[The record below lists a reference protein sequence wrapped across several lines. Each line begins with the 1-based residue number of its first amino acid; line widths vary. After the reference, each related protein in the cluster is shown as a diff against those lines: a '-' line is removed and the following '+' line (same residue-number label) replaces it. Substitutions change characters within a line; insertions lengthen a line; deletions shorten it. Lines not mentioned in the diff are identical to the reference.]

1 MITSKEIRDAEFSK
15 IMRGY
20 NPDEVDALLER
31 IADQV
36 DVMTVEKNELEQKM
50 MFLAGKL
57 EEYRG
62 DEDKIRNALLGAQK
76 MGDSVLQEA
85 KQKAEILM
93 RDANIK
99 AEKIVESAHSRVE
112 REELSLAKL
121 RAEVA
126 KFKTEIL
133 SLYKE
138 HLDLISALPEPEMPQ
153 QDIAAPAEQAPQPAE
168 NASIGSQMSFM
179 ENISVQQPAVQQIS
193 FGNLNAQAQA
203 AEVPQNTQFEAQT
216 VQPQAEP
223 AQTQPNAFPIAQPQ
237 QMPAAA
243 EQPQDIFTANAPA
256 QPQDSDEPA
265 IPEKFQNLDFGEN
278 FKF

>member
-153 QDIAAPAEQAPQPAE
+153 QDIAAPAEQAPQPVEEVQNVQQLEPQPQLAPQPAE

-216 VQPQAEP
+216 VQPQ
-223 AQTQPNAFPIAQPQ
+223 
-237 QMPAAA
+237 
-243 EQPQDIFTANAPA
+243 
-256 QPQDSDEPA
+256 DSDEPA